1 MTETYDVVWSRLAVR
16 DLDQI
21 LDYLSEEASIDR
33 ALAVYEQVRQRISI
47 LKRHP
52 RRCRVVP
59 ELRDLGLTDFRES
72 ILAPYRIVF
81 RFQDQVLVLVAIV
94 DSRRNLEELLVERAL
109 EA

>member
-33 ALAVYEQVRQRISI
+33 ALAVYEQVRQRIST

-81 RFQDQVLVLVAIV
+81 RLHDQALVLVAIV
-94 DSRRNLEELLVERAL
+94 DSRRNLEELLVERVL